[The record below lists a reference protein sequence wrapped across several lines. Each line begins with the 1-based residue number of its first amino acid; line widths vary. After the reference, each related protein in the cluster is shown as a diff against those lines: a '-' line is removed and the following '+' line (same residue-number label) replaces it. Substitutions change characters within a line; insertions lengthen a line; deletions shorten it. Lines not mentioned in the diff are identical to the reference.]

1 MTPDQARQRAS
12 SPEAA
17 HVFISLTDEQGAG
30 PVVAVKDL
38 VDVAGTVT
46 TAGAVALP
54 EEPAAEDAPLLRGL
68 RARDGVCVGK
78 ANLHEFAF
86 GLTSINPHYGTVP
99 NPRSPGRVAGGSSGG
114 SAAAVALGL
123 CDWAIGTDTG
133 GSIRVP
139 AAFCGVVGV
148 KPTIGLVDTEGVF
161 PLSRTLDTVG
171 PIGPDVATC
180 AGALEILSG
189 VEDLL
194 PSSPR
199 PLDGFRLAVPEGW
212 GEDLDEETGRAWRRV
227 AGELPRIPFPDQRR
241 LVDTGATILR
251 VEAAA
256 LHRRRLARHGERYGA
271 DVRSLLEAGLEV
283 PRADYVAALAG
294 QARARTEVEQALA
307 DWDGI
312 LLPTVRVVAPPVAG
326 PFDRGLLSDYTRPF
340 NTTGHPVV
348 TLPAPAAGAAVGIQV
363 VGHFAGERELLSLAA
378 AIERDWSARQPV

>member
-12 SPEAA
+12 APEAA
-17 HVFISLTDEQGAG
+17 HVFISLTEEQGTG
-30 PVVAVKDL
+30 PLVAVKDL

-46 TAGAVALP
+46 TAGATVLP

-78 ANLHEFAF
+78 ANLHEFAY

-99 NPRSPGRVAGGSSGG
+99 NPRYPGRVAGGSSGG

-139 AAFCGVVGV
+139 AAFCGVVGL
-148 KPTIGLVDTEGVF
+148 KPTIGRVDTEGVF

-171 PIGPDVATC
+171 PLGPDVASC
-180 AGALEILSG
+180 AAALEILSG
-189 VEDLL
+189 MEDLV
-194 PSSPR
+194 PSSPP
-199 PLDGFRLAVPEGW
+199 PLERFRLAVPEGW
-212 GEDLDEETGRAWRRV
+212 GEDLDQDTDRAWRRV
-227 AGELPRIPFPDQRR
+227 AGDLPRIPFPDQQR
-241 LVDTGATILR
+241 LVDVGAIILR

-256 LHRRRLARHGERYGA
+256 LHRRWLERHPERYGA
-271 DVRSLLEAGLEV
+271 DIRGLLEVGLQV
-283 PRADYVAALAG
+283 PRRDYVEALAA

-307 DWDGI
+307 GWDGI
-312 LLPTVRVVAPPVAG
+312 LLPTVRVVAPLVEG
-326 PFDRGLLSDYTRPF
+326 PHDRGLLSDYTRPF

-348 TLPAPAAGAAVGIQV
+348 ALPAPAPGPAVGIQV
-363 VGHFAGERELLSLAA
+363 VGHFAGERDLLALAA
-378 AIERDWSARQPV
+378 ALERDWAGRL